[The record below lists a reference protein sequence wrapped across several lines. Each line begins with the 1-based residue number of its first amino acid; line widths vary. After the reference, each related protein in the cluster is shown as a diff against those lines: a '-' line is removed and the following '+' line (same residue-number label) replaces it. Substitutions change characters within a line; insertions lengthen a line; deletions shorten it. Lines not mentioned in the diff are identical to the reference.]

1 VSVQRVSTEPDPRYL
16 LSVYLRDHLAGAT
29 AGVRLA
35 ERCRRANSGSELGLT
50 LAEIE
55 RDISDDRRSLKEMM
69 ARLGI
74 AESKAKELIG
84 LAVEALGRLKS
95 NGRLV
100 RYSPSSRVVELE
112 ALAAGIF
119 TKRSLWLSLRAVAD
133 DYRALDRDE
142 LDRLVAT
149 ATKQYQRLITE
160 HDQAARTAF
169 GSVLPPI
176 EHSVD
181 PSV

>member
-1 VSVQRVSTEPDPRYL
+1 MTVQRGSTEPDPRYL
-16 LSVYLRDHLAGAT
+16 LSIYLRDHLAGAM
-29 AGVRLA
+29 AGVRLV
-35 ERCRRANSGSELGLT
+35 ERGRRANSGTELGLA

-55 RDISDDRRSLKEMM
+55 REIIDDRRSLREMM
-69 ARLGI
+69 ARLGV
-74 AESKAKELIG
+74 AESKVKELIG
-84 LAVEALGRLKS
+84 VAAEALGRLKS
-95 NGRLV
+95 NRRLV

-119 TKRSLWLSLRAVAD
+119 TKRSLWLSLRAVAG

-149 ATKQYQRLITE
+149 ATKQYQRLICE

-169 GSVLPPI
+169 SSVLPTLQ
-176 EHSVD
+176 HFR
-181 PSV
+181 